1 MAVRRP
7 VAACAALVA
16 AVAVAACVRVTEGVP
31 VAGAPL
37 NGSAA
42 PSTIPGPPRFDPG
55 PPGVVPTS
63 RVALPAGGVTCAPA
77 PGPGTTV
84 SAEVADPK
92 APKLVVPV
100 PADWT
105 SATGSGDVA
114 VTMDGPDGR
123 TASVTIAK
131 TRLDAEEAFRAHTD
145 RLVDKGAVS
154 TVSIMPAEL
163 CDYSGQK
170 LVGAWSDTAANSVEF
185 TDRIVHVWTAAENYL
200 VAIHVEAPTGARP
213 DDAATAM
220 LTDDVELHVP

>member
-1 MAVRRP
+1 MGVRRP

-16 AVAVAACVRVTEGVP
+16 VAACVRVAEGIP
-31 VAGAPL
+31 VAGTPL
-37 NGSAA
+37 KGSAA
-42 PSTIPGPPRFDPG
+42 PSTIPGPNPRFDPG
-55 PPGVVPTS
+55 PPGVVPAS
-63 RVALPAGGVTCAPA
+63 RVPLPAGGGTCAPA
-77 PGPGTTV
+77 PAAGTTV

-92 APKLVVPV
+92 ASRLVVPV
-100 PADWT
+100 PAGWS

-123 TASVTIAK
+123 TASVTIAT
-131 TRLDAEEAFRAHTD
+131 TRLDPEAAFRAHTD

-170 LVGAWSDTAANSVEF
+170 LVGAWSDAAANSVEF

-200 VAIHVEAPTGARP
+200 VAIHVEAPTEAGP

-220 LTDDVELHVP
+220 LTDVELHVP